1 MFVAVSSPIHVT
13 AGNDSISRCTV
24 GARRQNCPRGY
35 RRVEKGLIWTFCC
48 SCSSTD
54 GPETTHIVVF
64 GQVISPTARSVKL
77 RVARITPH
85 PPQRPVQS
93 RIPRPDD
100 PTPRRPPVTFGRT
113 KSDGPNVLRRTASS
127 AGAALSFRLGHDNG
141 ALVKKQKLVAGSG
154 SHESSKDLSGRVFK
168 VPPLPG
174 KEKTK
179 GKEKEDVFG
188 SYSLSR
194 KSSIGD
200 IGGSHTEDKE
210 TDVERA
216 NKNVGCFLFCFPIQ
230 WFDRGFPKSIR
241 KATLEHL
248 SKIKDPVFQRYID
261 RAHPEFKEI
270 WAAIYRGVG
279 FALVSE
285 S

>member
-1 MFVAVSSPIHVT
+1 LLPYPPASTSQQATTLFP
-13 AGNDSISRCTV
+13 
-24 GARRQNCPRGY
+24 GARSELGVKIALGDTGQYMNSPSS
-35 RRVEKGLIWTFCC
+35 CC
-48 SCSSTD
+48 LCSSTD

-100 PTPRRPPVTFGRT
+100 PTPRRPPVAFGRT
-113 KSDGPNVLRRTASS
+113 KSNGPNVLRRTASS
-127 AGAALSFRLGHDNG
+127 VSAALSFRLDHDNG
-141 ALVKKQKLVAGSG
+141 ALVKKQKPVTGIS
-154 SHESSKDLSGRVFK
+154 SHESSKGQVFK

-188 SYSLSR
+188 SHSLSR
-194 KSSIGD
+194 KSSNGD
-200 IGGSHTEDKE
+200 IGGQHAEEKE

-216 NKNVGCFLFCFPIQ
+216 NKNVRCFCL
-230 WFDRGFPKSIR
+230 
-241 KATLEHL
+241 
-248 SKIKDPVFQRYID
+248 VFQFSGLIMFL
-261 RAHPEFKEI
+261 PSP
-270 WAAIYRGVG
+270 
-279 FALVSE
+279 SE
-285 S
+285 RQRWNI